1 MTPLRAAAQAA
12 LEALTF
18 DGFTPEDSYH
28 RGMHAAA
35 IDALRAALAQPTQPQ
50 GEPVAWICRTG
61 HGTGLRAE
69 KPTGDVMPF
78 WTPLYTTPQRVPQP
92 LTPLTEGAAM
102 GVYMDFDRRA
112 DKAWTNAE
120 YLTHF
125 AQFVH
130 ARAIETAHGIGAAAQ
145 PGDKQ

>member
-1 MTPLRAAAQAA
+1 MTEQLKQAAQAA
-12 LEALTF
+12 LEALEHDCMQRTYA
-18 DGFTPEDSYH
+18 GGVRIANAT
-28 RGMHAAA
+28 
-35 IDALRAALAQPTQPQ
+35 IALRVALAQPTQPQ